1 MEEINYSM
9 EEALLK
15 LDEYV
20 KLLEN
25 GDTALADA
33 FTTYNKGMNL
43 IDYCSN
49 KLNTMQ
55 KEIEVIQN
63 NQRKEEK

>member
-1 MEEINYSM
+1 M
-9 EEALLK
+9 EEALIK

-33 FTTYNKGMNL
+33 FATYNKGMNL
-43 IDYCSN
+43 IDYCSS

-55 KEIEVIQN
+55 KEIEIIQN
-63 NQRKEEK
+63 NQRKEENQ